1 MNFAKNIGGPIILNT
16 NDHLYGCPVVYAED
30 DAIFDG
36 CLDKITLA
44 SGKKIHF
51 APMRTELI
59 PLVQIRHQSD
69 TYSLWKMDLG
79 PSSALL
85 CPKLFL

>member
-16 NDHLYGCPVVYAED
+16 NSDMYGCPVVYAEN

-44 SGKKIHF
+44 SGKKVHF
-51 APMRTELI
+51 APMRTELL
-59 PLVQIRHQSD
+59 PLVQN
-69 TYSLWKMDLG
+69 YS
-79 PSSALL
+79 SV
-85 CPKLFL
+85 

>member
-16 NDHLYGCPVVYAED
+16 NSDLYGCPVVYAEN

-44 SGKKIHF
+44 SGKDSFCSTKNRIVTVSTKKGNSMIH
-51 APMRTELI
+51 THCEKW
-59 PLVQIRHQSD
+59 
-69 TYSLWKMDLG
+69 TLG
-79 PSSALL
+79 RRV
-85 CPKLFL
+85 LF